1 MESLQAAQDCCMNPQ
16 GCSVGT
22 AVTQH
27 TGRGVTYL
35 CWCSWQ
41 VHVEPPTD
49 ILCHSDTLIQS
60 ATLPLRYSV
69 YRIPKWLSMADF
81 SGVFLLALCSMLM

>member
-27 TGRGVTYL
+27 TGHGVTYL

-41 VHVEPPTD
+41 GTRRAPNRH
-49 ILCHSDTLIQS
+49 TLIQS

-69 YRIPKWLSMADF
+69 YRIPKWLSMAD
-81 SGVFLLALCSMLM
+81 SSAVFLLALCSMLM